1 MDNSGAVN
9 IPVPDVSPDG
19 LLHKTESVHRRCVHG
34 DGRPEHLSE
43 HDSGHSEKGG
53 RGGVRIV

>member
-19 LLHKTESVHRRCVHG
+19 LLHKTESVHRCCVHG
-34 DGRPEHLSE
+34 YGRSEHLSE
-43 HDSGHSEKGG
+43 HEPGH
-53 RGGVRIV
+53 